1 MLINNKNED
10 NNQNDEK
17 TFTQTEIN
25 EMQVSRI
32 RHLVNLFADMNEC
45 YDMAGLFIRMQQE
58 LSDVCKEVRL
68 KSLICE
74 ISTKSDNKADL
85 TTEFSTTIY
94 DVEGPEFDS
103 INYDL
108 NLPDGSLISCS
119 ANFLDFYPEELQIV
133 QTKMLLEVVCL
144 YVSRARI
151 GTLLSDY
158 MHTDS
163 DTGLPNMQAFLEF
176 GEKLVKDFK
185 ITDYTVIALN
195 ITNFKFVNQTV
206 PFDLG
211 TLVLIRYAH
220 KLLGLMHPGEIVTR
234 FGGDNFNVLI
244 KKNHAAEFL
253 DQIRMIPIDIK
264 NKGLH
269 VHFDLSCYAG
279 IYEIDSRMSI
289 QSALENATNAKNVA
303 KKSAH
308 DPFVY
313 YNEEMGE
320 KQHYSNQ
327 IRAKFKSAMLNHEF
341 IAYYQPKVNIVTQE
355 LIGMEALVRWETEE
369 GSVNPQDF
377 VGIFEDTSAIIELDR
392 CMLLQVCRDIKRWES
407 MGLSVPRISV
417 NLSRRNLN
425 NYDVADIVASVLDE
439 YHVDH
444 DKVEIEVT
452 ETVNSEGFESLSQ
465 FISKMKKYGIKVS
478 IDDFGTGY
486 SSLNLLKNLNAD
498 VLKIDRS
505 FVDLEEFTEK
515 DELLVKSI
523 VELAKSYSMET
534 IMEGVENEE
543 QIRFLYKCGCMNVQ
557 GYFFDRP
564 LTKEAVTE
572 RIQLGKYDK
581 KYKLK

>member
-1 MLINNKNED
+1 MQDNLKNEEKLAEEGKTYTLD
-10 NNQNDEK
+10 ELND
-17 TFTQTEIN
+17 
-25 EMQVSRI
+25 MQVAGI
-32 RHLVNLFADMNEC
+32 RGMVNIFADLNEC
-45 YDMAGLFIRMQQE
+45 YDMTGCL
-58 LSDVCKEVRL
+58 VRL
-68 KSLICE
+68 QDELKPVCNDIRIKSLVCE
-74 ISTKSDNKADL
+74 INTATENKNEL

-94 DVEGPEFDS
+94 ETEGPEFDS

-108 NLPDGSLISCS
+108 RLPDGGVVSCS
-119 ANFLDFYPEELQIV
+119 ASFMDFYPEEIQIV
-133 QTKMLLEVVCL
+133 KSKFLCELVCL
-144 YVSRARI
+144 YVSRARL
-151 GTLLSDY
+151 GTSLTDY

-176 GEKLVKDFK
+176 GEKLFKDFK
-185 ITDYTVIALN
+185 ISDYTVIALN

-206 PFDLG
+206 PFDVG

-220 KLLGLMHPGEIVTR
+220 KLLGLMHSGEIVTR

-244 KKNHAAEFL
+244 KKTHTKEFL
-253 DQIRMIPIDIK
+253 AQIKQIPIDIK
-264 NKGLH
+264 DKGLH
-269 VHFDLSCYAG
+269 VHFDLTCYAG
-279 IYEIDSRMSI
+279 VYEIESRTSI

-303 KKSAH
+303 KHSPH
-308 DPFVY
+308 NPFVY
-313 YNEEMGE
+313 YNEEMGA

-327 IRAKFKSAMLNHEF
+327 IRAKFNSAMQNHEF
-341 IAYYQPKVNIVTQE
+341 IAYYQPKVNIETQE
-355 LIGMEALVRWETEE
+355 LIGMEALVRWETED

-407 MGLSVPRISV
+407 MELKPPRVSV

-425 NYDVADIVASVLDE
+425 NYDVADVVASVLDE

-444 DKVEIEVT
+444 SNVEIEVT
-452 ETVNSEGFESLSQ
+452 ETVDSEGFESLSQ
-465 FISKMKKYGIKVS
+465 FISKMKKHGIKVS

-505 FVDLEEFTEK
+505 FINLKEFTEK

-523 VELAKSYSMET
+523 VDLAKSYNMET
-534 IMEGVENEE
+534 ITEGVENED
-543 QIRFLYKCGCMNVQ
+543 QIKFLYKCGCVNAQ
-557 GYFFDRP
+557 GYFFDKP

-572 RIQLGKYDK
+572 RIKEGKYNK
-581 KYKLK
+581 KYSLK

>member
-1 MLINNKNED
+1 
-10 NNQNDEK
+10 
-17 TFTQTEIN
+17 
-25 EMQVSRI
+25 
-32 RHLVNLFADMNEC
+32 
-45 YDMAGLFIRMQQE
+45 
-58 LSDVCKEVRL
+58 
-68 KSLICE
+68 
-74 ISTKSDNKADL
+74 
-85 TTEFSTTIY
+85 
-94 DVEGPEFDS
+94 
-103 INYDL
+103 
-108 NLPDGSLISCS
+108 
-119 ANFLDFYPEELQIV
+119 
-133 QTKMLLEVVCL
+133 
-144 YVSRARI
+144 
-151 GTLLSDY
+151 
-158 MHTDS
+158 
-163 DTGLPNMQAFLEF
+163 
-176 GEKLVKDFK
+176 
-185 ITDYTVIALN
+185 
-195 ITNFKFVNQTV
+195 
-206 PFDLG
+206 
-211 TLVLIRYAH
+211 
-220 KLLGLMHPGEIVTR
+220 
-234 FGGDNFNVLI
+234 
-244 KKNHAAEFL
+244 
-253 DQIRMIPIDIK
+253 
-264 NKGLH
+264 
-269 VHFDLSCYAG
+269 
-279 IYEIDSRMSI
+279 
-289 QSALENATNAKNVA
+289 
-303 KKSAH
+303 
-308 DPFVY
+308 
-313 YNEEMGE
+313 MGE

-557 GYFFDRP
+557 GYFFDKP
-564 LTKEAVTE
+564 LTKEAVTD